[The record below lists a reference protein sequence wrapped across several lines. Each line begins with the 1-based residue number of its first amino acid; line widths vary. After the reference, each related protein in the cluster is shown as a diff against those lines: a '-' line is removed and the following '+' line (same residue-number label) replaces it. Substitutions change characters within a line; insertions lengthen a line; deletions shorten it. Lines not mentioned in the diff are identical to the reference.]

1 MAASE
6 LPEKLWFLIF
16 IHCSKVS
23 AVTDELLGKNTRC
36 LQLFAGR
43 HFKEICLTSAV
54 IWVFHSPN
62 TENFMHTSFFMEE
75 FIEFQLCI
83 LTGQMHKGNMVC
95 VTLIF
100 SQKQYFPSVKSVIVA
115 SSYIGGL
122 PAIHCRNAL
131 VKGVFWKNKQTKDQ
145 TACNSFLR
153 AQLTECLVLIRV
165 VSWIFQSPHRDH
177 PGHTCFFMDG
187 FRVRYCRLL
196 QQGKNKETCCVSTW
210 KLGLQSIAVFST
222 CDS

>member
-1 MAASE
+1 MCY
-6 LPEKLWFLIF
+6 LNLQ
-16 IHCSKVS
+16 SK
-23 AVTDELLGKNTRC
+23 AVFSIC
-36 LQLFAGR
+36 
-43 HFKEICLTSAV
+43 EI
-54 IWVFHSPN
+54 
-62 TENFMHTSFFMEE
+62 
-75 FIEFQLCI
+75 
-83 LTGQMHKGNMVC
+83 
-95 VTLIF
+95 
-100 SQKQYFPSVKSVIVA
+100 YVIVA

-187 FRVRYCRLL
+187 FRVRYCLLL
-196 QQGKNKETCCVSTW
+196 QQGKNKERTRKPAVCQ
-210 KLGLQSIAVFST
+210 LGNWDCSQLQYFLLVIAR
-222 CDS
+222 

>member
-100 SQKQYFPSVKSVIVA
+100 SQKQYFPSVKSMSLWLQATLVA
-115 SSYIGGL
+115 CLLFTAEMPWSKECSG
-122 PAIHCRNAL
+122 
-131 VKGVFWKNKQTKDQ
+131 KTNKQKT
-145 TACNSFLR
+145 
-153 AQLTECLVLIRV
+153 
-165 VSWIFQSPHRDH
+165 
-177 PGHTCFFMDG
+177 
-187 FRVRYCRLL
+187 RLL
-196 QQGKNKETCCVSTW
+196 ATP
-210 KLGLQSIAVFST
+210 F
-222 CDS
+222 